1 MKIGIFDHLDT
12 RDIDLSQFY
21 EDRLALVSIY
31 DQLGFHAYHV
41 AEHHFTPLGLS
52 PSPSVYLS
60 AIAQKTKRIL
70 FGPLVYTLPLYHP
83 LRLSDEICMLD
94 QMSKGRLQLGIGR
107 GVSPFEVGYF
117 GVDNDHAQSIYLESF
132 EVLMQSLTQSTVS
145 YMGEYFKYHN
155 VPIVLKP
162 FQKPHPPLW
171 YGVGHP
177 QGVDWCIANNV
188 NAVVNGPLERVRQ
201 ITDRFR
207 QRWSETGKDHLAMP
221 FIGTSRHVVISES
234 EREAE
239 VMAKS
244 AYEKWY
250 SSFMHL
256 FTMHNSKPQFNAF
269 PASYEE
275 ARNEGLIIAGQPNT
289 VCDFLKHEI
298 HKSGVNYLLTRFA
311 FGNLSLEHAI
321 QSTHLFAR
329 HVMPSLQTLHPQPKV
344 HHEIFS

>member
-1 MKIGIFDHLDT
+1 MKIGVFDHLDT
-12 RDIDLSQFY
+12 RDIELAQFY
-21 EDRLALVSIY
+21 DDRLELVRAY
-31 DQLGFHAYHV
+31 DQWGFHAYHV

-60 AIAQKTKRIL
+60 AIAQKTQRIL

-83 LRLSDEICMLD
+83 LRLADEICMLD

-117 GVDNDHAQSIYLESF
+117 GVDHAESQSIYLESF
-132 EVLMQSLTQSTVS
+132 EVLMQSLTQSVVNHQ
-145 YMGEYFKYHN
+145 GEHFQFTE

-177 QGVDWCIANNV
+177 EGVDWCVLNRV
-188 NAVVNGPLERVRQ
+188 HAVVNGPLERVKL

-207 QRWSETGKDHLAMP
+207 ERWQEMQDPDASMSL
-221 FIGTSRHVVISES
+221 IGTSRHVIVSES
-234 EREAE
+234 EHEAQE
-239 VMAKS
+239 LGQF

-256 FTMHNSKPQFNAF
+256 FEVHQSKPQFNAF
-269 PASYEE
+269 PASFKE
-275 ARNEGLIIAGQPNT
+275 ASAAGLIAVGKPAD
-289 VCDFLKHEI
+289 VLERLMDEI
-298 HKSGVNYLLTRFA
+298 KRSGVNYLLARFA
-311 FGNLSLEHAI
+311 FGDLTLAQSL
-321 QSTHLFAR
+321 QSTRLFAKYI
-329 HVMPSLQTLHPQPKV
+329 MPTLEQLNP
-344 HHEIFS
+344 